1 MCQHCDARA
10 VTFDRT
16 CPGCVSRYIER
27 IPKQSMRVDAFKAL
41 PPDMQDKVRAVRAAQ
56 AAALDAAAAE
66 ALSPAQRAWLTSQR
80 VDRAG
85 DRWKA
90 YRRHQ
95 AAFRSQFPD
104 ATERQKQI
112 VGHRLAE
119 LLVV

>member
-16 CPGCVSRYIER
+16 YPGCVSRDIER
-27 IPKQSMRVDAFKAL
+27 MPERFRKAAFLAL
-41 PPDMQDKVRAVRAAQ
+41 PSDMQELVRAVRVAQ

-66 ALSPAQRAWLTSQR
+66 VLSPAHREFLTTQQ
-80 VDRAG
+80 VDRSRN
-85 DRWKA
+85 RWKA
-90 YRRHQ
+90 YARLQR
-95 AAFRSQFPD
+95 AFRERFPD

-119 LLVV
+119 LLGV